1 VSKPATRAPRGNPAA
16 AKVLEAIRWEIDA
29 DADAVRTG
37 AFVDEAE
44 HSAMPDGG
52 MRVSDAE
59 RDAALEKLGE
69 HASVG
74 RLTLDELEDRA
85 GRMLAAKTRAEVQEL
100 TSDLPS
106 EPAVPARRRR
116 PARWLVAVLGGS
128 QRRGRFR
135 AAGTVNMIAL
145 MGGDHVDFRDAE
157 IDGGEVTVNAV
168 SIMGGGNFYV
178 PDTIE
183 VEVEGFSILGGN
195 SERGGPPRLRPGA
208 PLVRIRAYN
217 LMGGSTIW
225 RLPPEA
231 RGKSLKD
238 ARKLARAAERGKL
251 PGLA

>member
-1 VSKPATRAPRGNPAA
+1 
-16 AKVLEAIRWEIDA
+16 
-29 DADAVRTG
+29 
-37 AFVDEAE
+37 VDEAE
-44 HSAMPDGG
+44 HPATTDGG
-52 MRVSDAE
+52 IRVSDAE
-59 RDAALEKLGE
+59 RDAALEELGE

-135 AAGTVNMIAL
+135 AAGTVNMIAP

-168 SIMGGGNFYV
+168 SIRAAAIFTSRTRSRSRSRDSRSWAATTSGAA
-178 PDTIE
+178 
-183 VEVEGFSILGGN
+183 
-195 SERGGPPRLRPGA
+195 RPGSGPA
-208 PLVRIRAYN
+208 PRWC
-217 LMGGSTIW
+217 GSAPTT
-225 RLPPEA
+225 
-231 RGKSLKD
+231 
-238 ARKLARAAERGKL
+238 
-251 PGLA
+251 

>member
-59 RDAALEKLGE
+59 RDAALEMLGE

-100 TSDLPS
+100 TSDLPP

-145 MGGDHVDFRDAE
+145 MGGDGRPAPAPARRSAGAD
-157 IDGGEVTVNAV
+157 
-168 SIMGGGNFYV
+168 
-178 PDTIE
+178 
-183 VEVEGFSILGGN
+183 
-195 SERGGPPRLRPGA
+195 PRLQPDGRQHHLAAPAGSPRQVAEGRPQAGQGGRARQA
-208 PLVRIRAYN
+208 PR
-217 LMGGSTIW
+217 
-225 RLPPEA
+225 
-231 RGKSLKD
+231 
-238 ARKLARAAERGKL
+238 
-251 PGLA
+251 PGLAGLSAGRIAGGCQRLALARGG